1 MERETTEFPQ
11 GSEAATVDLP
21 PNPVLREALINGTVR
36 HPDGTAISV
45 VANINIPNSLALYR
59 TIRER
64 RPELVVEIGM
74 AYGVSTLSILTA
86 LDENNHGRLISID
99 PYVGWPTGRLVAL
112 NQVERAGYS
121 DRHEH
126 RHEFSYTALP
136 ALIMNHTTPDLVY
149 IDGNHNFDYAFVDC
163 FLADKLLPVR
173 GVMAFNDAGWRS
185 VFKVIRFLNRYR
197 RYREMDVGLPVKYA
211 SRNPL
216 FSMIKRLEGRSSN
229 DRYFEKV
236 EDWEP
241 SGDTMNIPGP

>member
-1 MERETTEFPQ
+1 MIHESTTIPR
-11 GSEAATVDLP
+11 GSEAVTAVLP
-21 PNPVLREALINGTVR
+21 PSPVLREALIDGTVR
-36 HPDGTAISV
+36 HPDGNVISV

-86 LDENNHGRLISID
+86 LDENDRGRLISID

-112 NQVERAGYS
+112 NQVERAGFS

-126 RHEFSYTALP
+126 RHECSYTALP
-136 ALIMNHTTPDLVY
+136 ALLQNGTPPDLVY

-163 FLADKLLPVR
+163 FLADKLLPTG
-173 GVMAFNDAGWRS
+173 GVVAFNDAGWRS
-185 VFKVIRFLNRYR
+185 VFKVIRFLKRYR

-211 SRNPL
+211 SRNPV
-216 FSMIKRLEGRSSN
+216 FSLVKRIEGRSSN
-229 DRYFEKV
+229 DRYFEKL

-241 SGDTMNIPGP
+241 SGDTMTIPGP